1 MGGEMKN
8 DEVQHFEFTM
18 NYCRYFF
25 FTNLNAA
32 DRSQAFVTTRLL
44 STVQLDAPKANRL

>member
-1 MGGEMKN
+1 MKN
-8 DEVQHFEFTM
+8 DEVQHFKFTM
-18 NYCRYFF
+18 NIVDVF